1 MNKPEAKKKS
11 TKRTIQASLT
21 RERIYATAFRL
32 ITERG
37 FENVTVEEICH
48 ESGVAKGSFYHHF
61 KSKDDIVIETYK
73 IVDREYSEEVSRLPS
88 DMSSLDKI
96 IATVEFHAAYAKSKG
111 VAFVR
116 QIYKSQL
123 EAGTGFFI
131 SEDRP
136 FFIILRQIIEKG
148 IEAGEIRN
156 DLSALELARWIM
168 SFSRGITYDWCLHG
182 GNYDI
187 EAVMKRAF
195 LIIIR
200 NFQSF
205 PGLRK

>member
-1 MNKPEAKKKS
+1 MNKPEAKKKI
-11 TKRTIQASLT
+11 TKRTIQANLT

-37 FENVTVEEICH
+37 FENVTVDEICQ

-73 IVDREYSEEVSRLPS
+73 IVDKEYSEEVSRLPS
-88 DMSSLDKI
+88 DLGAVDKI
-96 IATVEFHAAYAKSKG
+96 IATVGFHATYAKNKG

-123 EAGTGFFI
+123 ESGTDFFI

-136 FFIILRQIIEKG
+136 FFIILRQIIETG
-148 IEAGEIRN
+148 IERGEIRN
-156 DLSALELARWIM
+156 DLPAVELARWIM
-168 SFSRGITYDWCLHG
+168 SFSRGITYDWCLHD

-187 EAVMKRAF
+187 EAVMRRAF
-195 LIIIR
+195 LVIIR
-200 NFQSF
+200 NFRNL
-205 PGLRK
+205 PGQV